1 MVDTSTE
8 SDKATDLVWGPSH
21 SEDDSSDSELTGTQH
36 TFTENTFTEN
46 TFAETKDT
54 STTASPFFTRE
65 QIHKTWNFIED
76 NFGIFQCRGRKDSVS
91 NDIEDIFDQGC
102 ATGSAG
108 DTKQSSS
115 VSKSNWRRKT
125 SSISTPSGTAT
136 SSSLTKEKDDED
148 ERLSPPRLRN
158 LAAEQDK
165 QRESD
170 EDDADRRRDRQIPH
184 KIVHEPMYLDDM
196 DTFLSDE
203 FTHME
208 QGFFNGVYDQ
218 ICHPIVT
225 VAQGKEKML
234 CNALYGDQPK
244 SVNLSFDDTISKLT
258 MEDGGKSASSDTLK
272 SLERMKD
279 AARGRSII
287 AAIVEAQSSGELQE
301 TAKGEAEAK
310 AEQVSRFGFTEDADI
325 LQQLQDPA
333 TAPSPS
339 VSQKKNPDNVIIVHF
354 IPDGRE
360 YSDAPFDEDPY
371 KATGKAHATMK
382 MPSKSMRKRLLK
394 HFKKKINK
402 IKKKGFPSKDKT
414 TKKKGTLSPPSTPPR
429 NIRELANDADSK
441 HSDASPPGTPGSRYS
456 TTDPCSVTTSTDGSP
471 APYVHDDDDSSLKLL
486 LTDSLVEQIYVQVE
500 TQEEEPSLI
509 PPILSSNSD
518 NPLVTRQN
526 SKSPTVVEEV
536 EVLPKRK
543 EPVYTSYVKSPT
555 HTIVEDVEVL
565 RKESLLDQPC
575 DTSDL
580 ATLKMTT
587 KHRTTSVQ
595 GALATVSEEGGA
607 VTEWSPY
614 DHDEDEDDD
623 EDEPNMTGWFLDDA
637 VLPLEVQDNGNG
649 DHLTAC
655 SSMTPSLMTMTS
667 KLDKEREET
676 DKLRIMLQKKDED
689 LERLR
694 ELLQM
699 NESKA
704 VIERIDN
711 CSRTSPTRERYSIPP
726 PVLAAS

>member
-8 SDKATDLVWGPSH
+8 SETPDLVWGPSH
-21 SEDDSSDSELTGTQH
+21 SEDDSSGSELTGTHH
-36 TFTENTFTEN
+36 TFAENTFTEN
-46 TFAETKDT
+46 TFAGTKDT
-54 STTASPFFTRE
+54 GTTGSPFFTRE
-65 QIHKTWNFIED
+65 QIRNTWNFIED
-76 NFGIFQCRGRKDSVS
+76 NFGIFQCRGGKNSVS
-91 NDIEDIFDQGC
+91 NDIEDFFDRGC
-102 ATGSAG
+102 ATDSVG

-115 VSKSNWRRKT
+115 GSKANWRRKT

-136 SSSLTKEKDDED
+136 SSSLIKEKKSED
-148 ERLSPPRLRN
+148 GRLSPPRLRN
-158 LAAEQDK
+158 LVAEQDN
-165 QRESD
+165 QRVAD
-170 EDDADRRRDRQIPH
+170 EDEAGHLRDSQIPH

-225 VAQGKEKML
+225 VAKGKEKIL
-234 CNALYGDQPK
+234 CNVLYGDQPK

-272 SLERMKD
+272 SLERMKA
-279 AARGRSII
+279 AARGRAVI
-287 AAIVEAQSSGELQE
+287 AAIVQAQSSGELQE
-301 TAKGEAEAK
+301 TAQEEAEAK
-310 AEQVSRFGFTEDADI
+310 AEQVSRFGVTEGVGT
-325 LQQLQDPA
+325 LQQSQDLV
-333 TAPSPS
+333 TTPSPP
-339 VSQKKNPDNVIIVHF
+339 VSQQKNSDSVIIVHF

-360 YSDAPFDEDPY
+360 ESDVPFDEDPY

-382 MPSKSMRKRLLK
+382 MPPKSMRKRLLR
-394 HFKKKINK
+394 HFKKKMDK
-402 IKKKGFPSKDKT
+402 IKRKGFPGKDKT
-414 TKKKGTLSPPSTPPR
+414 TKNKGTLSPPSTPPR
-429 NIRELANDADSK
+429 RIRDLANDANSK
-441 HSDASPPGTPGSRYS
+441 YSDMSPPGTPGSRYS

-471 APYVHDDDDSSLKLL
+471 APQAHDEDDASLKLI

-500 TQEEEPSLI
+500 TQEEKPRSI
-509 PPILSSNSD
+509 SPNQAFNSE
-518 NPLVTRQN
+518 NAFVNRQN
-526 SKSPTVVEEV
+526 STHPTVVEEV

-543 EPVYTSYVKSPT
+543 EPVYTSYVKSPS

-565 RKESLLDQPC
+565 RKESLIDQSS

-580 ATLKMTT
+580 TTLKMTT
-587 KHRTTSVQ
+587 KHRTASIQ

-614 DHDEDEDDD
+614 DRDQDEEDD
-623 EDEPNMTGWFLDDA
+623 EDEAYMTEWFLDDA
-637 VLPLEVQDNGNG
+637 VLPLEVQDNGND

-704 VIERIDN
+704 VIERIGN
-711 CSRTSPTRERYSIPP
+711 CSRTSPTVERYSILPQ
-726 PVLAAS
+726 VLAAS